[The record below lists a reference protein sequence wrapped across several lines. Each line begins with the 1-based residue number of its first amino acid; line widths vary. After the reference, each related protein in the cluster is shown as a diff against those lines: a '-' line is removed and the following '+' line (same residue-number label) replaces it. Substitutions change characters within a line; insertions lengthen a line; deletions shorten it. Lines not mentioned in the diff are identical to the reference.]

1 MIWLFP
7 WALLFFFLVFCG
19 IFILVFYYTKTQD
32 RAIRDIMS
40 QQRAVRLELDRLAT
54 ALDAL
59 LADRPLNE
67 DEPDATGVIQ
77 EEAVPGLDRLLLGPS
92 AGKAARPAPDAA
104 PAVSSMASASVVTA
118 DSGAAGL
125 PDLKL

>member
-92 AGKAARPAPDAA
+92 AGKSARPAPDAA

>member
-19 IFILVFYYTKTQD
+19 IFILVFYYTKTPD
-32 RAIRDIMS
+32 RAIRDIMC

-67 DEPDATGVIQ
+67 DEPDASGAMP
-77 EEAVPGLDRLLLGPS
+77 EEALPGLDRLLLWPS
-92 AGKAARPAPDAA
+92 AGKPGRPAPDAA
-104 PAVSSMASASVVTA
+104 SPVSAMASAATP
-118 DSGAAGL
+118 DSDAAAGL